1 VPAYPGN
8 LSNLLPAT
16 NKVIFVN
23 TLVIDIGGSN
33 VKLWRTGQREKI
45 KFESGR
51 DMTPENFVQ
60 QIKKLLA
67 GWRYDRVSIGYP
79 GQVLHGH
86 PIEDPYN
93 LGPGWVEY
101 DFAKIFGAPVKIMND
116 ACMQALG
123 SYEGGR
129 MLFIGLGTSMGS
141 AYIVDGKIVPLALGH
156 LQLYRGES
164 FEEHLGRKGY
174 ERDGIKKWQRAVAD
188 AVPIL
193 KAAFLADY
201 VMLGGG
207 QAKKI
212 ETLPAGS
219 RRGANEMAYVG
230 GVRMWEEDAP
240 KAAAVV
246 LNGKNGHASEL
257 AKKADRAPKAKPKA
271 IVRSQRK
278 AK

>member
-1 VPAYPGN
+1 
-8 LSNLLPAT
+8 
-16 NKVIFVN
+16 VN

-33 VKLWRTGQREKI
+33 VKLWRTGQRGKI
-45 KFESGR
+45 KSESGR
-51 DMTPENFVQ
+51 DMTPEKFVQ
-60 QIKKLLA
+60 QVKKLLA

-93 LGPGWVEY
+93 LAPGWAGY
-101 DFAKIFGAPVKIMND
+101 DFGKAFGAPVKIMND

-141 AYIVDGKIVPLALGH
+141 VYMIDGRIVPLALGH

-164 FEEHLGRKGY
+164 FEEHLGRKGF

-188 AVPIL
+188 SVPIL

-212 ETLPAGS
+212 ETLPEGS

-230 GVRMWEEDAP
+230 GVRMWEEDTTKVASIGQ
-240 KAAAVV
+240 
-246 LNGKNGHASEL
+246 NDRNGHASES
-257 AKKADRAPKAKPKA
+257 AKKPNRQQKAKPKT
-271 IVRSQRK
+271 R
-278 AK
+278 

>member
-1 VPAYPGN
+1 M
-8 LSNLLPAT
+8 
-16 NKVIFVN
+16 N

-33 VKLWRTGQREKI
+33 VKLWRTGQRGKI
-45 KFESGR
+45 KFESGPE
-51 DMTPENFVQ
+51 MTPEKFVQ
-60 QIKKLLA
+60 HVKKLLA

-79 GQVLHGH
+79 GQVMHGH

-93 LGPGWVEY
+93 LGPGWVGY
-101 DFAKIFGAPVKIMND
+101 DFAKTFGAPVKIMND

-141 AYIVDGKIVPLALGH
+141 AYMIDGKMVPLALGH

-164 FEEHLGRKGY
+164 FEEHLGRKGF
-174 ERDGIKKWQRAVAD
+174 ERDGIKRWQRAVAD
-188 AVPIL
+188 TVPIM

-212 ETLPAGS
+212 ETLPEGS
-219 RRGANEMAYVG
+219 RRGSNEMAYVG
-230 GVRMWEEDAP
+230 GVRMWEDE
-240 KAAAVV
+240 AAKVS
-246 LNGKNGHASEL
+246 LNGQNGRNGHASEP
-257 AKKADRAPKAKPKA
+257 AKKTNRDLNTKSKE
-271 IVRSQRK
+271 IVRSKRK